1 MDRRSF
7 LIHACGL
14 GACGCAMGLAA
25 APASLRAED
34 GAAPDQ
40 RLAFARYQ
48 VANLVRF
55 MEADPAAAA
64 ACAGYI
70 EQVGRECARLGQ
82 LQSRHKGDVEGYLAA
97 IKQAWGTEST
107 YDKANGM
114 VTVIVPAG
122 ECSCPLVDGKRTPV
136 FWCNCSVGY
145 QKEAFE
151 TISGGPVQVALKE
164 SKLSGSQRC
173 VFEIKLA

>member
-25 APASLRAED
+25 APAALRAEGD
-34 GAAPDQ
+34 AAPDQ
-40 RLAFARYQ
+40 RLLFARYQ

-55 MEADPAAAA
+55 MEADPANAAN
-64 ACAGYI
+64 CAGLI
-70 EQVGRECARLGQ
+70 EMVGRECARLGQ
-82 LQSRHKGDVEGYLAA
+82 LPVKHKGDVEGYLAA

-107 YDKANGM
+107 YDKANGV
-114 VTVIVPAG
+114 VTVVVPAG
-122 ECSCPLVDGKRTPV
+122 ECACPLVDNKRTPA

-151 TISGGPVQVALKE
+151 TVSGRPVQVALKE
-164 SKLSGSQRC
+164 SKLAGSPRC
-173 VFEIKLA
+173 VFAVRLG